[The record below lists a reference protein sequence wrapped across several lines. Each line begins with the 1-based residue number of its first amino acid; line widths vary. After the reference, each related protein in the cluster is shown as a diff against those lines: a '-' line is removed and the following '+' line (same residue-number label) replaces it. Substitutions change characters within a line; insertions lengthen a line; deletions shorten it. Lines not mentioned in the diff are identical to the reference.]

1 MENIAKN
8 IIMVG
13 SVLLFIGALIY
24 LQDKVHFV
32 GKLPGDF
39 IIKKKGFTMYIPL
52 TTTLIF
58 TLVINIVINLKK

>member
-13 SVLLFIGALIY
+13 SIILLVGVIIY
-24 LQDKVHFV
+24 LQDKVHYA

-39 IIKKKGFTMYIPL
+39 IIKKKGFTMYIPM
-52 TTTLIF
+52 TTALIF
-58 TLVINIVINLKK
+58 TLVMNIVINLKK

>member
-13 SVLLFIGALIY
+13 SILLFIGALIY
-24 LQDKVHFV
+24 LQDKVNFA

>member
-24 LQDKVHFV
+24 LQDKVHFA

-39 IIKKKGFTMYIPL
+39 IIKKKGFRMYITL

>member
-13 SVLLFIGALIY
+13 SILLFIGAAIY
-24 LQDKVHFV
+24 LQDKVNFA

>member
-24 LQDKVHFV
+24 LQDKVHFA
-32 GKLPGDF
+32 GKQFRQDIAYQALMHD
-39 IIKKKGFTMYIPL
+39 K
-52 TTTLIF
+52 
-58 TLVINIVINLKK
+58 